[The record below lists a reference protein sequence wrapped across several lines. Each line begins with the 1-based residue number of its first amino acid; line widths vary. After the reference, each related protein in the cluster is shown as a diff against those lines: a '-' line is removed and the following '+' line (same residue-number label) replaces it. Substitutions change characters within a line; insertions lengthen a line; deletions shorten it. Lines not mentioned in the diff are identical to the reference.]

1 MLQLLG
7 IGCFWFSHH
16 PFSAASSFLWGTGF
30 VALFPGDVLGGWIVE
45 KLFWHSRLWLVS
57 MGLMSALFMV
67 AIMGSS
73 G

>member
-1 MLQLLG
+1 
-7 IGCFWFSHH
+7 
-16 PFSAASSFLWGTGF
+16 
-30 VALFPGDVLGGWIVE
+30 LGGWIVE